1 MSVSSKISEEQVR
14 GIQKE
19 LVSFLSS
26 VKGFKSAFLKHGLH
40 AELPY
45 TVQTNPIPEEKLDL
59 VVETLRKLGY
69 VEDNGV
75 WHLEKAPKTYL
86 LKDIFF
92 NYKGWKSYYAGASDS
107 YPDDSSIWCDEN
119 GNITIGSGAVLLTS
133 KGKLSANFYA
143 SGIDWY
149 KLGLDA
155 DSYGYLQVDLNP
167 VVLYDNYSL
176 MVTEEEYDDG
186 DLSISIFPISEFVY
200 KTGLPKVFEK
210 DAYWR
215 EGQSFGTSL
224 DLNTLYD
231 IICGRFSKKG
241 SYYKFPKLLHGYM
254 QGSSF
259 VYDIYSDTEK
269 IGTVLYDFCKELE
282 DVSSFYLNYF
292 SADDLPISD
301 AYIVFNETYE
311 KGYSVERYDVVHNN
325 GVDKNKDEY
334 SILLY

>member
-1 MSVSSKISEEQVR
+1 MSVSK
-14 GIQKE
+14 GINENKVKELQKE
-19 LVSFLSS
+19 LTSFLDS
-26 VKGFKSAFLKHGLH
+26 VKGFKSALLKHGLH
-40 AELPY
+40 AELPR
-45 TVQTNPIPEEKLDL
+45 TVQTNPVPEEKLNL

-75 WHLEKAPKTYL
+75 WHLEKSPDSYM

-92 NYKGWKSYYAGASDS
+92 NYKEWKNYYAGATDNC
-107 YPDDSSIWCDEN
+107 PNNNSIWCDAD
-119 GNITIGSGAVLLTS
+119 GNLVVGSGAVLLTNT
-133 KGKLSANFYA
+133 GKLSANFYA
-143 SGIDWY
+143 SGVDWG
-149 KLGLDA
+149 KFGFTA
-155 DSYGYLQVDLNP
+155 DSYGWLCVIIDP
-167 VVLYDNYSL
+167 VVMYDNYSL
-176 MVTEEEYDDG
+176 MVTEEEYNDG

-231 IICGRFSKKG
+231 IICEKLSKRG
-241 SYYKFPKLLHGYM
+241 SYYKFPKLLHGHM

-282 DVSSFYLNYF
+282 NVSSFYLNYF

-301 AYIVFNETYE
+301 VYIVFNETYE
-311 KGYSVERYDVVHNN
+311 KGYSVEKYDVVHNN
-325 GVDKNKDEY
+325 GVDKNKNEY